1 MSHSCFPSFPP
12 FFPFLSCFISYLF
25 PSFFQFPYH
34 HRCNKCLLFKSIF
47 WASLVAQLPAMQET
61 RAQSLS
67 QEDLLEEGIA
77 THSSVLAWRISQTEE
92 PGRLLRSM
100 RSQRMAH
107 NWATNKMRQQML
119 AFQEHFKFWRLSGNT
134 ANYIIP
140 INTAEFLKQ
149 WFCSI
154 FIIYKSV
161 SFTHRINC
169 GSKKCFF
176 FFIPDWLNKIIS

>member
-67 QEDLLEEGIA
+67 QEDLLEEGIT
-77 THSSVLAWRISQTEE
+77 THSSVLAWRISQTDE

-100 RSQRMAH
+100 WSQRMAYD
-107 NWATNKMRQQML
+107 WATNKMRQQML
-119 AFQEHFKFWRLSGNT
+119 AFQEHLKFWRLSGNT

-154 FIIYKSV
+154 FIIYKSLLPTELIV
-161 SFTHRINC
+161 VVKSASSFLSLT
-169 GSKKCFF
+169 GWTK
-176 FFIPDWLNKIIS
+176 